1 MRPSAA
7 VSPGRLCIRW
17 REYAVIVEAELRG
30 GVIYGDRA
38 NGEYVYMPASEVG
51 AVPPV
56 CVYETEAGRE
66 DVDMGEALRLIRVR
80 SLKPTRHPRLGESSL

>member
-1 MRPSAA
+1 M
-7 VSPGRLCIRW
+7 
-17 REYAVIVEAELRG
+17 IVEAELRG
-30 GVIYGDRA
+30 GVIYGDHA

>member
-1 MRPSAA
+1 M
-7 VSPGRLCIRW
+7 V
-17 REYAVIVEAELRG
+17 VEAELRG
-30 GVIYGDRA
+30 GIIYGDRV

-56 CVYETEAGRE
+56 CVYEAGAVRE

-80 SLKPTRHPRLGESSL
+80 SLKPTRHPRLGESAF